1 MAATLKNK
9 LQGKRKLHLK
19 KGDTVRVISGG
30 HRGKEG
36 KILSVNAEA
45 NRVIVENVN
54 VIKKTQKPTQQ
65 NPRGG
70 FVEREA
76 PIHVSNVQLL
86 DPKTN
91 KPSRIYARLEGGQKV
106 RVAKSGARLGE

>member
-1 MAATLKNK
+1 MAAPIV
-9 LQGKRKLHLK
+9 KRKLHLK

-36 KILSVNAEA
+36 KILDVNAESS
-45 NRVIVENVN
+45 RVIIENVN
-54 VIKKTQKPTQQ
+54 IIKKAQKPTQA
-65 NPRGG
+65 NPKGG
-70 FVEREA
+70 FIEREA

-91 KPSRIYARLEGGQKV
+91 KPSRIYARLEDGQKV
-106 RVAKSGARLGE
+106 RVAKSGTRLGE

>member
-1 MAATLKNK
+1 MAAVPKNK
-9 LQGKRKLHLK
+9 PQVRKKLHVK

-36 KILSVNAEA
+36 KILDVNAET

-54 VIKKTQKPTQQ
+54 VIKKTQKPTQA
-65 NPRGG
+65 NPKGG
-70 FVEREA
+70 FIEREA
-76 PIHVSNVQLL
+76 AIHASNVQLL

-91 KPSRIYARLEGGQKV
+91 KPTRTYARLENGQKF
-106 RVAKSGARLGE
+106 RFAKSGARLGE